1 MKKFISLGLMLFSGL
16 VSAQSAAPASP
27 ELLQIIDKSTKFVVN
42 TPKGPVEIT
51 RVMTPCAKNKGW
63 LQPLIPIKG
72 VVPVDEI
79 DVLNALNDKDSL
91 VVDMRVV
98 DDRVKGTIPGS
109 IGIPYTE
116 VAMRM
121 DELGCKNLRLV
132 LLSGIAL
139 KPRRFMHFVMAL
151 FVHKAQWQWRR

>member
-1 MKKFISLGLMLFSGL
+1 MKKFLSIGLLLASSI
-16 VSAQSAAPASP
+16 VSAQSSAPANP
-27 ELLQIIDKSTKFVVN
+27 EFLQIIDKSTKFVVN
-42 TPKGPVEIT
+42 TPKGSIEIT

-79 DVLNALNDKDSL
+79 DVLNALNDKDSI

-109 IGIPYTE
+109 
-116 VAMRM
+116 
-121 DELGCKNLRLV
+121 C
-132 LLSGIAL
+132 
-139 KPRRFMHFVMAL
+139 HFVFGFEISQ
-151 FVHKAQWQWRR
+151 FVDAEFPVQLHREWSL